1 MATDLLVLF
10 GATGDLATKK
20 ILPALN
26 KWYDYEIP
34 YSKILCLGR
43 KNFTTDKYIEFI
55 ETKGSSVLNENIKNY
70 IEYICLE
77 FKDSEGYIKLNDIIS
92 SYNYSTKSFY
102 LAVKPQLFKTISENI
117 FNTRIFEK
125 GNDDYKIIFEKPF
138 GEDLESFK
146 AIQNEILNFLDESQ
160 IYRIDHYLGKDMIR
174 NILILRFGN
183 QLFEN
188 CWNKNSIEEVKIT
201 AFESDGVNERIDY
214 YNSSGAINDMIQS
227 HLLQIMSLVT
237 MDKPE
242 NFDSDN
248 IRLKKSEAMRKFD
261 LNRMKKTKVGQYK
274 EYRDINDNLKFSNTE
289 TYVKTNLV
297 VRSEFWEGV
306 NFVIETGKKMKEKK
320 TQIEISFKTSLLFLD
335 SKNMITP
342 KANKLIIKVYP
353 REGVNF
359 KFNSKAPGYGFD
371 IDTVESEY
379 CHECRSVGN
388 KPEAYVKLF
397 MDVKNRDKTLFV
409 SFEEIKSQWII
420 AEKIKKHINYDEL
433 FFYEEGEL

>member
-1 MATDLLVLF
+1 MATELFVLF
-10 GATGDLATKK
+10 GATGDLAAKK

-26 KWYDYEIP
+26 KWYGYETP

-43 KNFTTDKYIEFI
+43 KIFTTDKYIEFI
-55 ETKGSSVLNENIKNY
+55 ESKGNVTLNENIKNN

-77 FKDSEGYIKLNDIIS
+77 FNDYKGYIHLNSLINIYD
-92 SYNYSTKSFY
+92 YSIKNFY

-117 FNTRIFEK
+117 FNSGIFEK
-125 GNDDYKIIFEKPF
+125 SNDDYKIIFEKPF
-138 GEDLESFK
+138 GENLESFK
-146 AIQNEILNFLDESQ
+146 AIQNEILKFVDEFQ
-160 IYRIDHYLGKDMIR
+160 IYRIDHYLGKEMIR

-188 CWNKNSIEEVKIT
+188 CWNKNSIEEVRIT

-214 YNSSGAINDMIQS
+214 YNNSGAINDMIQS
-227 HLLQIMSLVT
+227 HLIQIMALVT

-242 NFDSDN
+242 NFDPNN
-248 IRLKKSEAMRKFD
+248 IRYMKSEVMRNFD
-261 LNRMKKTKVGQYK
+261 LNFNKKTEIGQYK
-274 EYRDINDNLKFSNTE
+274 YYREANDNLKSSNTE
-289 TYVKTNLV
+289 TYVKTNLFV
-297 VRSEFWEGV
+297 KSELWEGV

-320 TQIEISFKTSLLFLD
+320 TQIEITFKTAPLFLD
-335 SKNMITP
+335 SRNIITP
-342 KANKLIIKVYP
+342 EANKLIIKVYP
-353 REGVNF
+353 REGVSF

-388 KPEAYVKLF
+388 KPEAYIKLF
-397 MDVKNRDKTLFV
+397 MDVKNKDKTLFV

-420 AEKIKKHINYDEL
+420 SEKIKKHINYDEL